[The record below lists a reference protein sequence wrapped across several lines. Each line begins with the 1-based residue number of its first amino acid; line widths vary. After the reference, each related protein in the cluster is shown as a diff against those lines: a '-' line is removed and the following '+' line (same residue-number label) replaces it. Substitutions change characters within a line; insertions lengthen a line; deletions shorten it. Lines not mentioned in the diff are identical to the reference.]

1 MDIEIVRQSDLGK
14 GVCELLLRVDEEYL
28 DMYRGE
34 TGEKDFNQ
42 ESFNQWI
49 TEQME
54 NSLEGEEWK
63 YED

>member
-1 MDIEIVRQSDLGK
+1 MDIEIVRQLDAGN
-14 GVCELLLRVDEEYL
+14 GMCELLLRVDEEYL
-28 DMYRGE
+28 NMYREE

-42 ESFNQWI
+42 GSFNQWI
-49 TEQME
+49 TKQME

>member
-1 MDIEIVRQSDLGK
+1 MDIEIVRQSDVGK
-14 GVCELLLRVDEEYL
+14 GMCEFLLRVDEEYL
-28 DMYRGE
+28 NVYRE
-34 TGEKDFNQ
+34 DTGEKDFDQ
-42 ESFNQWI
+42 ESFDQWI